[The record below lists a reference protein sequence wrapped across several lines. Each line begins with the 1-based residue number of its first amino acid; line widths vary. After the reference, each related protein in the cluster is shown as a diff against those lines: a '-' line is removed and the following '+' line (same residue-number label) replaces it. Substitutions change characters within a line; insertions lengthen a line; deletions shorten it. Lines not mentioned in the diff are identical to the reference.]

1 VGRLAD
7 LDHVGQDY
15 AVARLCQHALCVGL
29 DTRRARALER
39 LVVYTFDDY
48 LERAVYFASHPDVV
62 ARYKVRILRERLQAP
77 LFDTPR
83 FVRNF
88 EKAIWHAW
96 KARIDGKIPSLIDVA
111 LLPDLN

>member
-1 VGRLAD
+1 MWGKTMPSRVCASMLFAS
-7 LDHVGQDY
+7 
-15 AVARLCQHALCVGL
+15 GL
-29 DTRRARALER
+29 TRDELER